1 MNYLSNL
8 RFYLILLILC
18 SGLSRCAL
26 DSIPSIAA
34 DMQLLNK
41 KAEQISIGDSEADI
55 KDLLG
60 IPQRIFAST
69 QFSNTKL
76 LYYCNYSF
84 ANNDGVAFY
93 LYQNTVYRI
102 ARSLK
107 KETLAGTG
115 LSSRNVGKMNCY
127 SGVSMR
133 WSASLEPPALK
144 DKRLA
149 ENRETQR
156 RNQEANRLMLEEKR
170 KQELREAQIKTQEYF
185 IDGLVINST
194 VDEGANCASGTDTK
208 IKLSGAIG
216 PDSSFALEE
225 LLIRSPNCLDEGGNL
240 ISRTRVELDSLGGYL
255 NDGYKMGQLMREKG
269 VATLITN
276 KAVCASSCAVA
287 FLGGVDR
294 LMEDNSIIMFHSP
307 YLPGLN
313 ALGERVANCD
323 IGSETTTELLIYYQN
338 MTSNEQ
344 GQRLFDRTM
353 SYCSAEDGWVLKGSA
368 AAELFGVATEI

>member
-1 MNYLSNL
+1 
-8 RFYLILLILC
+8 
-18 SGLSRCAL
+18 
-26 DSIPSIAA
+26 
-34 DMQLLNK
+34 MQLLNK
-41 KAEQISIGDSEADI
+41 KAQQISIGDSEAAI

-60 IPQRIFAST
+60 SPQRIFAST
-69 QFSNTKL
+69 QYANTKL
-76 LYYCNYSF
+76 LYYCNFSF
-84 ANNDGVAFY
+84 ANNDGVGFY
-93 LYQNTVYRI
+93 LYKNTVYRI

-107 KETLAGTG
+107 PETLAGTG
-115 LSSRNVGKMNCY
+115 LSTRNVGKMDCY
-127 SGVSMR
+127 SSVSMR

-144 DKRLA
+144 DQRLA

-156 RNQEANRLMLEEKR
+156 RNQEANRRMLEEKR
-170 KQELREAQIKTQEYF
+170 EQELRKALIKTQEYF

-194 VDEGANCASGTDTK
+194 VDEGANCASGTDSQ

-225 LLIRSPNCLDEGGNL
+225 LLIRSPNCLNEEGNL

-255 NDGYKMGQLMREKG
+255 NDGYKMGQLMRDNG
-269 VATLITN
+269 VETFVPDNAI
-276 KAVCASSCAVA
+276 CASSCAVA

-294 LMEDNSIIMFHSP
+294 VMEDSSIIMFHSP

-323 IGSETTTELLIYYQN
+323 IGSETTTTLLNYYQK

-344 GQRLFDRTM
+344 GERLFNRTM